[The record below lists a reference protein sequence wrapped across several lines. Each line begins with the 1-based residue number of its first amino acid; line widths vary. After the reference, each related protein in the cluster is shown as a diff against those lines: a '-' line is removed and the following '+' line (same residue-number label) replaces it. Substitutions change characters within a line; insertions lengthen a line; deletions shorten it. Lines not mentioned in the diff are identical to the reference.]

1 MNVSNIL
8 YYGLKLI
15 FEGQKWQYQNVTC
28 TNKAPKLYFTS
39 LQWIA
44 ILLALLFVLKNQSG
58 LSSNTIDY
66 LLSSLS
72 IMTGL
77 FLALIV
83 IVYDKFKEIVFD
95 AETDDNKIKQLKSWN
110 YLRQFNTLTLYAI
123 FIALIVILI
132 LIGSLLYGHSID
144 LSEISIATSLNKVD
158 FGLSIKVIITILLRI
173 STIYFLFD
181 FFILTVYA
189 VSSLFQ
195 FINNEMLSIKP
206 PYTINEKKVV
216 SDMQILKK
224 EYPKH
229 FFITKITLRL
239 LTIGLFMYELNIIR
253 PIIYRI
259 FLLIQSI

>member
-1 MNVSNIL
+1 
-8 YYGLKLI
+8 
-15 FEGQKWQYQNVTC
+15 
-28 TNKAPKLYFTS
+28 
-39 LQWIA
+39 
-44 ILLALLFVLKNQSG
+44 
-58 LSSNTIDY
+58 
-66 LLSSLS
+66 
-72 IMTGL
+72 MTGL

-110 YLRQFNTLTLYAI
+110 YLRQFNALTLYAI

-229 FFITKITLRL
+229 FFIAKIILIL
-239 LTIGLFMYELNIIR
+239 LTIWLFMYELNIIR
-253 PIIYRI
+253 PVIYKI

>member
-1 MNVSNIL
+1 
-8 YYGLKLI
+8 
-15 FEGQKWQYQNVTC
+15 
-28 TNKAPKLYFTS
+28 
-39 LQWIA
+39 
-44 ILLALLFVLKNQSG
+44 
-58 LSSNTIDY
+58 
-66 LLSSLS
+66 
-72 IMTGL
+72 MTGL

-95 AETDDNKIKQLKSWN
+95 AKTDDNKIKQLKSWN
-110 YLRQFNTLTLYAI
+110 YLRQFNALTLYAI

-132 LIGSLLYGHSID
+132 LIGSLLYGHNID
-144 LSEISIATSLNKVD
+144 LSEISIASSLNKVD

-224 EYPKH
+224 EYPIH
-229 FFITKITLRL
+229 FYITKIILWIL
-239 LTIGLFMYELNIIR
+239 IIGISMHELNIIR
-253 PIIYRI
+253 PIIYKI

>member
-1 MNVSNIL
+1 
-8 YYGLKLI
+8 
-15 FEGQKWQYQNVTC
+15 
-28 TNKAPKLYFTS
+28 
-39 LQWIA
+39 
-44 ILLALLFVLKNQSG
+44 
-58 LSSNTIDY
+58 
-66 LLSSLS
+66 
-72 IMTGL
+72 MTGL

-110 YLRQFNTLTLYAI
+110 YLRQFNALTLYAI

-144 LSEISIATSLNKVD
+144 LSEISIATSFNKID
-158 FGLSIKVIITILLRI
+158 FCLSIKVIITILLRI
-173 STIYFLFD
+173 FTIYFLFD

-206 PYTINEKKVV
+206 PYTINEKKIV
-216 SDMQILKK
+216 SDMHILKK
-224 EYPKH
+224 KYPIH
-229 FFITKITLRL
+229 LSITKIILGL
-239 LTIGLFMYELNIIR
+239 LIIGIFVYELNIIR
-253 PIIYRI
+253 PIIYKI